1 MPRTKRSRLG
11 RLLVTTVTLLL
22 CCSLLAGAGAASG
35 VTYVTVSDV
44 AVSDDNPTTGDLVTI
59 TPTIRHSDSG
69 DYGFHINEVTLTD
82 SNGERIAEADDLG
95 TIGGSETLDVPLR
108 ASFDSAGDKHLTLHV
123 RGITVNSTGHTQ
135 TVSKVS
141 YPVYIDVD
149 APSSSDP
156 EPAPRVHID
165 ADSMVAGAESTVTV
179 TVSNGGE
186 DTLSDVTLRLDDFG
200 DTIDAQ
206 TRMRPTIPAENMTTF
221 TFTVTPDEAGDV
233 NLKATL
239 TAEDESVTGLT
250 STTVDALEDDVRVDA
265 TTVREN
271 DTTLLQYHV
280 ANAGNAP
287 IEDVLVTADS
297 PDGSLPSASVE
308 RVNASASETLTVPVG
323 SAPASATLDVSYT
336 VGGDTSSTTET
347 IGATGLES
355 TDSDV
360 TNATGQNAFLSGG
373 VGGIS
378 LGSIALLFGG
388 VVVGGI
394 AGTRLRR

>member
-1 MPRTKRSRLG
+1 MPPTARSRFG
-11 RLLVTTVTLLL
+11 GLLAALLALTVA
-22 CCSLLAGAGAASG
+22 CSMFAGAGAASG

-59 TPTIRHSDSG
+59 TPTIRHSSAG
-69 DYGFHINEVTLTD
+69 DAGFQINEVTLTN
-82 SNGERIAEADDLG
+82 SNGERIAEANDLG

-108 ASFDSAGDKHLTLHV
+108 TSFDSAGDKHLTLHV
-123 RGITVNSTGHTQ
+123 RGVTVNSTGHTQ
-135 TVSKVS
+135 AAAQVTR
-141 YPVYIDVD
+141 PVYIDID
-149 APSSSDP
+149 EPSSSDP
-156 EPAPRVHID
+156 EPAPRVRID
-165 ADSMVAGAESTVTV
+165 ADSMVAGVESTVTV

-186 DTLSDVTLRLDDFG
+186 NTLSDVTLRLDDFG

-206 TRMRPTIPAENMTTF
+206 TRMRPTIAATNMTTF

-239 TAEDESVTGLT
+239 TSENEHVTGLT

-323 SAPASATLDVSYT
+323 SAPASVTLDVSYT
-336 VGGDTSSTTET
+336 VGGDTIVPIRNSC
-347 IGATGLES
+347 
-355 TDSDV
+355 
-360 TNATGQNAFLSGG
+360 
-373 VGGIS
+373 S
-378 LGSIALLFGG
+378 LLG
-388 VVVGGI
+388 
-394 AGTRLRR
+394 

>member
-11 RLLVTTVTLLL
+11 RLLVATITLLL

-44 AVSDDNPTTGDLVTI
+44 DVSDDTPTTGDPVTI

-69 DYGFHINEVTLTD
+69 DYGFHINEVTLRNA
-82 SNGERIAEADDLG
+82 NGERVAEANDLG

-108 ASFDSAGDKHLTLHV
+108 TSFETAGEMHLTLHV
-123 RGITVNSTGHTQ
+123 RGTTVNSTGRTQ
-135 TVSKVS
+135 TVSQVT
-141 YPVYIDVD
+141 YPVYLDVD
-149 APSSSDP
+149 EPSSSDP

-186 DTLSDVTLRLDDFG
+186 DSLSDVALRLDDFG
-200 DTIDAQ
+200 DDIDAQ
-206 TRMRPTIPAENMTTF
+206 TRMRPTIPAETMTTF

-239 TAEDESVTGLT
+239 TGENEDVTGLT

-265 TTVREN
+265 TTVHEN

-287 IEDVLVTADS
+287 IEDVLVTAES
-297 PDGSLPSASVE
+297 PGGSLPSASVE

-323 SAPASATLDVSYT
+323 SEPASATLDVSYT
-336 VGGDTSSTTET
+336 VGGDASSTTET
-347 IGATGLES
+347 VGSQGLES

-360 TNATGQNAFLSGG
+360 TTALGTNAFLTGG
-373 VGGIS
+373 LGGIP
-378 LGSIALLFGG
+378 LGGIALLFGG

-394 AGTRLRR
+394 AGTRFRR

>member
-11 RLLVTTVTLLL
+11 RMLVATITLLL

-44 AVSDDNPTTGDLVTI
+44 GVSDDNPTTGDLVTI
-59 TPTIRHSDSG
+59 TPTIRHSSAG
-69 DYGFHINEVTLTD
+69 DAGFQINEVTLTNA
-82 SNGERIAEADDLG
+82 NGERIAEANDLG
-95 TIGGSETLDVPLR
+95 TIGESETLDVPLR
-108 ASFDSAGDKHLTLHV
+108 TTFDTAGDKHLTLHV
-123 RGITVNSTGHTQ
+123 RGTTVNSSGHTQ
-135 TVSKVS
+135 AASQITH
-141 YPVYIDVD
+141 PVYVDVD
-149 APSSSDP
+149 EPSSDP

-186 DTLSDVTLRLDDFG
+186 DALSDVTLRLDDFG
-200 DTIDAQ
+200 DNIDAQ
-206 TRMRPTIPAENMTTF
+206 TRVRPTIPAQNMTTF
-221 TFTVTPDEAGDV
+221 TFTVTPDEAGDM

-239 TAEDESVTGLT
+239 TSENEDVTGMT
-250 STTVDALEDDVRVDA
+250 STTVDELEDTVRVDA
-265 TTVREN
+265 TTVHEN

-287 IEDVLVTADS
+287 IEDVLVTAES

-323 SAPASATLDVSYT
+323 SEPASATLDVSYT
-336 VGGDTSSTTET
+336 VGGDASSTTET
-347 IGATGLES
+347 IGSKGLES
-355 TDSDV
+355 TDSD
-360 TNATGQNAFLSGG
+360 ATTVSGQNAFLN
-373 VGGIS
+373 GGIGGIP
-378 LGSIALLFGG
+378 LGGIALLFGG